1 MDEREGSV
9 QGGSPLSVPL
19 QAKPGEHDPYLPFLA
34 AYAKGAESSKA
45 VTPGDAEKM
54 AEKMMGGGFS
64 WMTFFFGP
72 LYWAYR
78 RCYKET
84 VLFELCWLA
93 LVLAEALLGVRSS
106 VLVIN
111 APAALLFYPLYRK
124 RAMQAYGEAYAAHG
138 RDQEAIMEAMRD
150 AGGVSWG
157 GFMAFFAFETVVL
170 VALFCVALGPVLA
183 SYSL

>member
-1 MDEREGSV
+1 MDEREGSA
-9 QGGSPLSVPL
+9 QGGSPPSVPL
-19 QAKPGEHDPYLPFLA
+19 QAQPGEHDPYLPFLA

-84 VLFELCWLA
+84 VLFEVCWLA
-93 LVLAEALLGVRSS
+93 LVLAEFLLGIRSS
-106 VLVIN
+106 ALVLN

-124 RAMQAYGEAYAAHG
+124 RAMRAYGEAYAAHAG
-138 RDQEAIMEAMRD
+138 DQGAMMDSMRA

-170 VALFCVALGPVLA
+170 VAIVCAIAGPLLA
-183 SYSL
+183 SRSL